1 MTLQS
6 KSFVTRVVLG
16 VAALAGVA
24 AAVPAF
30 AHPYDGRDGRDWRND
45 RGWAERGDG
54 PRYDSA
60 RYDSPRYD
68 GPNDDGGYRSDWR
81 PAHNVDR
88 DYGPAYYEGYRPD
101 WRPAHYSD
109 RGYGRVVYVHGHGRR
124 W

>member
-6 KSFVTRVVLG
+6 KSFVARVGPG

-24 AAVPAF
+24 AAVPAL
-30 AHPYDGRDGRDWRND
+30 AHPYDGRDWRNNL
-45 RGWAERGDG
+45 GWAERGDG
-54 PRYDSA
+54 S
-60 RYDSPRYD
+60 RYD
-68 GPNDDGGYRSDWR
+68 GARYHGASDDGASDDRGYRPNWR
-81 PAHNVDR
+81 RAHNVGR
-88 DYGPAYYEGYRPD
+88 DFGPGYYEGYRSD